1 MKLSS
6 ITSSWRVH
14 YEWSVCVSAWESL
27 NSYMETAA
35 ISKKGIGHSLSW
47 MSAIVI
53 RLTIIQYR
61 NKLTLLPYTRL
72 HYSPQCTKVWS
83 VEQRNSSPTQ
93 TYVQTGYS
101 HWYIVY
107 TWQWLQYVYT
117 KLFWQWQVEVWDI
130 LLLQFFGIKSIT
142 SLTQRK
148 KLWSSLIT
156 WNSTDWLFTEAV
168 NLWTGSRSFISGSQ
182 YFNAD
187 GEQSIIKFIIY
198 QLLKVRHEQRMNSYK
213 LSPIFYMEI
222 FQEHKHC

>member
-1 MKLSS
+1 
-6 ITSSWRVH
+6 
-14 YEWSVCVSAWESL
+14 
-27 NSYMETAA
+27 
-35 ISKKGIGHSLSW
+35 

-61 NKLTLLPYTRL
+61 NKLASLPYTRL
-72 HYSPQCTKVWS
+72 HYSPQCTKLWS
-83 VEQRNSSPTQ
+83 VEQCNSSPTQ

-101 HWYIVY
+101 HWYIVH

-117 KLFWQWQVEVWDI
+117 KLFCIGNGKSSCETFSY
-130 LLLQFFGIKSIT
+130 LNFFGIKSIT

-187 GEQSIIKFIIY
+187 GERSIIKYIIY
-198 QLLKVRHEQRMNSYK
+198 QLLKVRHEQ
-213 LSPIFYMEI
+213 L
-222 FQEHKHC
+222 HA